1 MTWYEII
8 FFILALIVMLVGIA
22 GVILPVLPGLLLILG
37 AAVVFAILTGFQ
49 YIGIK
54 TLIVFAALTAFS
66 LAMDWVAAFLGVRRM
81 GGSKAG
87 MIGAL
92 VGMIAGM
99 LIPGVG
105 IFGFIIGAFVGA
117 VVFELMIGKE
127 SRAALKA
134 GLGSFIGFLFGGLLR
149 FVVGVAMVGIFLYQ
163 VLF

>member
-54 TLIVFAALTAFS
+54 TLIVFAVLTAFS

-105 IFGFIIGAFVGA
+105 IFGFIIGAFAGA
-117 VVFELMIGKE
+117 VIFELMIGKE
-127 SRAALKA
+127 SRTALKA

-149 FVVGVAMVGIFLYQ
+149 FVVGIAMVGIFLYQ